1 MKTENSSGPE
11 MKVKEL
17 IEILKQQDQELRVV
31 VDGYEG
37 DFDEVD
43 HIEYVPIKF
52 NKNHKAWMGEF
63 SEVHIDDSDEY
74 AVLLPRKS

>member
-1 MKTENSSGPE
+1 LKTDNSSGPE

-17 IEILKQQDQELRVV
+17 IEMLEKQDQELRVV

-43 HIEYVPIKF
+43 KIEYVPIKF

-63 SEVHIDDSDEY
+63 SEVELDDSDEY